1 MLAKFLQSCPT
12 LEDPMD
18 CSPPGSSVH
27 GILQARILEW
37 VAMLS
42 SRGSSWPRDWTQ
54 RLLHLSHRQVDS
66 LPLAPPGKP
75 QIIYIC
81 LCNLFKYW
89 LRSYK
94 TPGGSLSVVHVW
106 PHSVAQQ
113 PVVEVRFLDGSV
125 VKNLPECRRCR
136 RPRFDPWVGKI
147 L

>member
-1 MLAKFLQSCPT
+1 MLAKLLQSCPT

-18 CSPPGSSVH
+18 CSLPGPSVH
-27 GILQARILEW
+27 GTLQARTLEG

-42 SRGSSWPRDWTQ
+42 SRGSSWPRDWIQ
-54 RLLHLSHRQVDS
+54 RLLHLPHRQVDS

-94 TPGGSLSVVHVW
+94 IPGGSQSVVLVW
-106 PHSVAQQ
+106 PHLVTQQ
-113 PVVEVRFLDGSV
+113 PVEEVRFLDGSV
-125 VKNLPECRRCR
+125 VKNLLEYRRPR